1 MILTCPACGAGVSL
15 EAWANDKDWR
25 EFVAFFPQVPM
36 PIQARAIAYLGLWRT
51 GKRALKPAKALK
63 ILAGLLDLVK
73 AGTVHWEHGE
83 TRPAP
88 IELWAKA
95 LDAVIERR
103 PSELNSHN
111 YLKHTAWDMAAGLA
125 AESEKTIHRRV
136 AESAEDKE
144 RPDGEADKPKR
155 RGCFRCESFR
165 PPKGCGAKSA
175 AVSGNLMLGCG
186 KWTEKAGTGEIG
198 GLMQELTKNLQREEG
213 DKNNEQ

>member
-36 PIQARAIAYLGLWRT
+36 QIQARAIAYLGLWRT

-73 AGTVHWEHGE
+73 CGTVHWEHGE

-88 IELWAKA
+88 VELWAQA

-103 PSELNSHN
+103 PAALTNHN
-111 YLKHTAWDMAAGLA
+111 YLIHCAWDMAATLA
-125 AESEKTIHRRV
+125 AR
-136 AESAEDKE
+136 AESDRETKKRYRDAAPEDE
-144 RPDGEADKPKR
+144 EPASEEDREAVKKMLEGFTGR
-155 RGCFRCESFR
+155 FRG
-165 PPKGCGAKSA
+165 
-175 AVSGNLMLGCG
+175 
-186 KWTEKAGTGEIG
+186 
-198 GLMQELTKNLQREEG
+198 
-213 DKNNEQ
+213 